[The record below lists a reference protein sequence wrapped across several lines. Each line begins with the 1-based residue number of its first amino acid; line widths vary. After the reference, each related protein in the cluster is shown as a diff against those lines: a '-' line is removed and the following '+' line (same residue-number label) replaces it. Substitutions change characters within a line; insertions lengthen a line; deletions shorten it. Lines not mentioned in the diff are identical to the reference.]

1 MTEKNQ
7 PAGADQPGAAQTGA
21 DQAGAD
27 QPGAVQPGAE
37 QPTVEQPSPPPQPGA
52 ESAARSGAGAPP
64 PAAPQPGAEQPTA
77 AQTAAMQQPGPA
89 QSGGEQQTSAHQ
101 AGPATAHQGPPPGWA
116 PTKAPPGKFGRFVR
130 HRATG
135 LVAVG
140 LAGVLVGGGVVGM
153 IAAFSHDGPRDG
165 RPGIAR
171 EFGDGPGRHRAGP
184 PDSYFPREDRG
195 PYRDERPGG

>member
-7 PAGADQPGAAQTGA
+7 PGGADQPGAA
-21 DQAGAD
+21 
-27 QPGAVQPGAE
+27 QPGAE

-52 ESAARSGAGAPP
+52 ESAA
-64 PAAPQPGAEQPTA
+64 E
-77 AQTAAMQQPGPA
+77 QTAAMQQPGPT
-89 QSGGEQQTSAHQ
+89 QSGGGQETSAHQ
-101 AGPATAHQGPPPGWA
+101 QKAAGPATAHQGPPPGWA
-116 PTKAPPGKFGRFVR
+116 PAKAPPGKFGRFVR

-140 LAGVLVGGGVVGM
+140 LAGVLVGGSVVGM
-153 IAAFSHDGPRDG
+153 IAAFSHDGPRDS

-184 PDSYFPREDRG
+184 PDGYFPREDRG